1 MSDPPT
7 SRRMTRLARIAS
19 DVLRCWRVG
28 SGGLPRL
35 QTAQRKLATI
45 LAADAIGYIRLAGR
59 AAEERNPLHT
69 KEVAMKLYNGV
80 FGLSLLLSAMA
91 AVGLPAFAAEL
102 KAKSVVLVHG
112 AFADGSSW
120 HKVIP
125 YLESAGLKVIAVQN
139 PLDSL
144 ENDVAATRRA
154 IRNAEG
160 PVVLVGHSWAGAV
173 ITEAGNDDKVKS
185 LVYVA
190 AYAPDKGQSVET
202 ASSKYPNLESLATF
216 VKDPDGYL
224 TISDEGIKKYFA
236 ADLSAEE
243 QAVVA
248 ATQGPFHVRTLS
260 APVSQAAWREKPT
273 FMVVATNDTI
283 IPPQMEKD
291 QVKAANATAIEVP
304 SSHVAMLSHPKEVAE
319 LIIKAAE

>member
-1 MSDPPT
+1 
-7 SRRMTRLARIAS
+7 
-19 DVLRCWRVG
+19 
-28 SGGLPRL
+28 
-35 QTAQRKLATI
+35 
-45 LAADAIGYIRLAGR
+45 
-59 AAEERNPLHT
+59 
-69 KEVAMKLYNGV
+69 MKLYKGV
-80 FGLSLLLSAMA
+80 VGLSVLLSAMGA
-91 AVGLPAFAAEL
+91 IGLPAWAAEL
-102 KAKSVVLVHG
+102 KAKSVILVHG

-125 YLESAGLKVIAVQN
+125 YLENAGLKVIAVQN

-160 PVVLVGHSWAGAV
+160 PVVLAGHSWAGVV
-173 ITEAGNDDKVKS
+173 ITEAGSDDKVKS

-190 AYAPDKGQSVET
+190 AFAPDKGQSLES
-202 ASSKYPNLESLATF
+202 ASSKYPKLESAMTF
-216 VKDPDGYL
+216 MRDPDGYL
-224 TISDEGIKKYFA
+224 TISNEGIKKYFA
-236 ADLSAEE
+236 ADLSPEE

-248 ATQGPFHVRTLS
+248 ATQGPFHVRTLT
-260 APVSQAAWREKPT
+260 APVSQVAWREKPT
-273 FMVVATNDTI
+273 FMVVATKDTI

-304 SSHVAMLSHPKEVAE
+304 SSHVAMLSFPKEVAE